1 MTSKPKQKVKLVCY
15 CHAVPV
21 TEVQAA
27 IERGCH
33 KVDQV
38 SDATTA
44 GIGACGGTCRPTI
57 QKMIQDFLKKPIKD

>member
-1 MTSKPKQKVKLVCY
+1 M
-15 CHAVPV
+15 A
-21 TEVQAA
+21 EVQDA
-27 IERGCH
+27 IARGCH

-57 QKMIQDFLKKPIKD
+57 QKMIQDFLNKPAKD